1 MEDKKY
7 IIADFIDKEIPQEIL
22 DQLKIVGRV
31 KKFIKPTT
39 TSAISTVENT
49 PSDLTGDLVT
59 QKDIENEIDNL
70 IDNVKD
76 LESLVKQLEDLSDE
90 HLKDMSIPA
99 ANSQISD
106 AIKTLGGTN
115 KVITKELFDN
125 ALSII
130 DFTPLATTGID
141 PVLAALIGDGTLD
154 GPYIKCSNLTPD
166 IAKQIKLKNLD
177 IPTVE
182 TALVDQSQNQEE
194 QHNKKLA
201 DMIKEILLKLFWQ
214 NLWAK
219 FIVST
224 TIINPTRVCIA
235 NPFDS
240 FVGFFKSSPTF
251 KKKDSE
257 WLKNK
262 GPINKLLTKVEI
274 ILLCTVPK
282 KCKVPENCRP
292 ILENINCNDADKN
305 DCKGKI
311 DTISEEKSGLKES
324 KLTGMT
330 DATNE
335 SLPEDQCIDSDSL
348 AGGVITDSPTMFGFS
363 PDCINAAKIIIKAVE
378 VDAYKPAEYGNITQG
393 L

>member
-1 MEDKKY
+1 MDDKKY

-39 TSAISTVENT
+39 TSAISTISGT
-49 PSDLTGDLVT
+49 PSDPTGDLIT
-59 QKDIENEIDNL
+59 QKDIEDEIDNL

-76 LESLVKQLEDLSDE
+76 LEDLVKQLEDLSDE
-90 HLKDMSIPA
+90 HLKDMKIPA

-106 AIKTLGGTN
+106 AIKTLGGKN
-115 KVITKELFDN
+115 NEITKELFDN

-141 PVLAALIGDGTLD
+141 PVLAALIGDGTLE
-154 GPYIKCSNLTPD
+154 GPYINCSNLTPD
-166 IAKQIKLKNLD
+166 IAKQIKLKTLD

-182 TALVDQSQNQEE
+182 TILVDQSQNQEE

-224 TIINPTRVCIA
+224 TIINPTRICVA

-240 FVGFFKSSPTF
+240 FVGFFKKSPRF
-251 KKKDSE
+251 KKKDE
-257 WLKNK
+257 TWLKNN

-292 ILENINCNDADKN
+292 VIENFNCNDADKN
-305 DCKGKI
+305 DCNGKI
-311 DTISEEKSGLKES
+311 DSPSEEKSGLKES
-324 KLTGMT
+324 KIGALSDISDET
-330 DATNE
+330 
-335 SLPEDQCIDSDSL
+335 LPEEQCINSDLLSS
-348 AGGVITDSPTMFGFS
+348 GVITDSPTMFGFS
-363 PDCINAAKIIIKAVE
+363 PDCINAARIIIKAVE
-378 VDAYKPAEYGNITQG
+378 VDAYNPSRS
-393 L
+393 